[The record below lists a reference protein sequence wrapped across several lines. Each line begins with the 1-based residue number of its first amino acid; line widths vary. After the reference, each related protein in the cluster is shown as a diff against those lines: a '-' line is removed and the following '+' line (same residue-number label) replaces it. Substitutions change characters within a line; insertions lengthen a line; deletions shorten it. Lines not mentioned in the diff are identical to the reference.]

1 MKKKKK
7 KKYFKNGI
15 IGYIQKILTMVIITM
30 LVAFILSLF
39 LNTEFNKVLRFTT
52 WAILA
57 IGALSL
63 LGSTKITYD
72 PTYNYHKAMTG
83 LTSNTKSDI
92 EQLRDSHSFFIFMS
106 LTAGLL
112 YLGSL
117 LF

>member
-30 LVAFILSLF
+30 VVAFILSLF
-39 LNTEFNKVLRFTT
+39 LNTEFNKVLKFAT
-52 WAILA
+52 WGILTV
-57 IGALSL
+57 GALSL
-63 LGSTKITYD
+63 MGSTKITYS
-72 PTYNYHKAMTG
+72 PTYNYHKSMTG

-92 EQLRDSHSFFIFMS
+92 EQLRDSHSFFIFMAITS
-106 LTAGLL
+106 GVL